1 MDASCFLNESADA
14 ALVQMIESVSV
25 TRSLTGLL
33 ACADHRNAAARGK
46 VVEMLSRLV
55 HCRSADLRRCKE
67 LPQLLAR
74 LPKMLA
80 EHSPEARSAARE
92 IVREL
97 IHNGLVSTSEMEN
110 YVSADLISKSLAAE
124 VVASG
129 SNATNQGSTGTS
141 GELGIDSNKT
151 QSAKKPKKGSFLTH
165 HFSRHCRNDFL

>member
-97 IHNGLVSTSEMEN
+97 IHNGLVSTSEMEK
-110 YVSADLISKSLAAE
+110 YVGADILVKCINNIGSGKHTKSHEVRKESSDVTAPDLAG
-124 VVASG
+124 VGVADYPRGKYFSG
-129 SNATNQGSTGTS
+129 R
-141 GELGIDSNKT
+141 
-151 QSAKKPKKGSFLTH
+151 
-165 HFSRHCRNDFL
+165 FSRHFNSLI